1 MIKLGNNS
9 IGKVYL
15 GSNEIG
21 KAYLGSNLVYQKGG
35 PVVTTIPYLRG
46 GADGS
51 YIDTGITPDSTT
63 RVIVW
68 ARNFNPNCGA
78 LFGSRISATDSAFY
92 ISATA
97 GANSCRMSMSYGDAG
112 QVFPTTGTHEMY
124 LSHYHKYEMNGPD
137 LYVDDSLIA
146 TSTGTLSGSNH
157 NIHIFGLN
165 NNGTH
170 ASVTLPIDIVAC
182 KIYKNNMLVR
192 DYTPVNSPSVGLY
205 DAVSDTVF
213 TNAGSG
219 SFTYGSF
226 NPDAYT
232 PLEYV
237 SCAEAGVYFD
247 TGLKGG
253 DAVPW
258 NCVFTPTG
266 TTARAS
272 YPLGAQTSS
281 SSKRCAIG
289 IGNTTY
295 VNGRL
300 YFYYQSANNTVKTTN
315 TNNYFTNK
323 KIVYLKEHNVATAY
337 VNGTQ
342 EGTVTGTSGSSFVT
356 DYNLYI
362 GAMNSAGTATGGHI
376 GNIYYCG
383 LGTYRNY
390 VPAKVNGVAGMYD
403 TYNDTFYPSTT
414 SIPFTAGP
422 EI

>member
-1 MIKLGNNS
+1 MDALLRRRAIIASGGFS
-9 IGKVYL
+9 I
-15 GSNEIG
+15 
-21 KAYLGSNLVYQKGG
+21 
-35 PVVTTIPYLRG
+35 IPYIRG

-78 LFGSRISATDSAFY
+78 LFGSRIGATDSAFY
-92 ISATA
+92 LSATG

-112 QVFPTTGTHEMY
+112 QVFPTTGTHETY
-124 LSHYHKYEMNGPD
+124 LSHYHKYEMSGPD
-137 LYVDDSLIA
+137 LYVDDSLVA

-157 NIHIFGLN
+157 NIHILGLN

-182 KIYKNNMLVR
+182 KIYKNNVLVR
-192 DYTPVNSPSVGLY
+192 DYTARPTGLY

-219 SFTYGSF
+219 SLTYGTF

-237 SCAEAGVYFD
+237 SCAGAYFD

-253 DAVPW
+253 YAVPW

-266 TTARAS
+266 TTARFS

-295 VNGRL
+295 INGRL
-300 YFYYQSANNTVKTTN
+300 NFYYQAAANSVKSTN
-315 TNNYFTNK
+315 TNDYFTNE
-323 KIVYLKEHNVATAY
+323 KIVYLKENNVATAY
-337 VNGTQ
+337 VNNSQ
-342 EGTVTGTSGSSFVT
+342 AGTVTGTSGSSFVT
-356 DYNLYI
+356 DYNLFV
-362 GAMNSAGTATGGHI
+362 GELNDAGSPTGGFI
-376 GNIYYCG
+376 GNLHYCG
-383 LGTYRNY
+383 LGTNRNY
-390 VPAKVNGVAGMYD
+390 VPAKQNGIAGMYD
-403 TYNDTFYPSTT
+403 TYNDVFKS
-414 SIPFTAGP
+414 SLSEIAFVAGP
-422 EI
+422 EL

>member
-1 MIKLGNNS
+1 MNTLLRRRMMFSSG
-9 IGKVYL
+9 
-15 GSNEIG
+15 
-21 KAYLGSNLVYQKGG
+21 AA
-35 PVVTTIPYLRG
+35 PTRIPYIRG
-46 GADGS
+46 GVGS

-78 LFGSRISATDSAFY
+78 LFGSRIGATDSAFY
-92 ISATA
+92 LSANA
-97 GANSCRMSMSYGDAG
+97 GTSSCRMSITYGDG
-112 QVFPTTGTHEMY
+112 GTVFPTTGTHERY

-137 LYVDDSLIA
+137 LYVDDALIA
-146 TSTGTLSGSNH
+146 TSTGTLSGSNQ
-157 NIHIFGLN
+157 NIHILGLN
-165 NNGTH
+165 NNGSH
-170 ASVTLPIDIVAC
+170 ASTTIPIDICAC
-182 KIYKNNMLVR
+182 KIYKNNVLVR
-192 DYTPVNSPSVGLY
+192 DFTATRAPSVGLY

-237 SCAEAGVYFD
+237 SCAGAYFD

-253 DAVPW
+253 YAVPW
-258 NCVFTPTG
+258 EVVFTPTG
-266 TTARAS
+266 TTARNS

-300 YFYYQSANNTVKTTN
+300 YFYYQSTSNTVKTTN

-323 KIVYLKEHNVATAY
+323 KIVCLKENNVATAY

-342 EGTVTGTSGSSFVT
+342 EGIVTGTSGSSFVT
-356 DYNLYI
+356 DYYLFI
-362 GAMNSAGTATGGHI
+362 GEMNDAGSPVSGFI
-376 GNIYYCG
+376 GNLHYCG
-383 LGTYRNY
+383 LGTDRNY

-403 TYNDTFYPSTT
+403 TYNDVFNPSL
-414 SIPFTAGP
+414 SAVAFVAGP
-422 EI
+422 EL